1 MLIFKQNC
9 EVSDALLP
17 LLLMSLAL
25 GMFVCFRRKQT
36 LKS

>member
-9 EVSDALLP
+9 EVSDLLLP
-17 LLLMSLAL
+17 LLLMAFAF
-25 GMFVCFRRKQT
+25 GMFIYFRCKQT